1 MILCV
6 LCGEKKKN
14 LTTEFTEGRRGLYR
28 DKTERNGI
36 PCLYIRFDM
45 HSTIFIF
52 FTTEGH
58 REDTE
63 EHREDTEGHGG
74 YTVLIA
80 RHGMA

>member
-1 MILCV
+1 MFSV
-6 LCGEKKKN
+6 VREKKKI
-14 LTTEFTEGRRGLYR
+14 TTEFTEGHRGLYR

-52 FTTEGH
+52 FTTEG
-58 REDTE
+58 R
-63 EHREDTEGHGG
+63 REDTEGHGG